1 MFCRLILRA
10 AVLTAIGCQKNM
22 KEGPQF
28 DSQGIDATT
37 YAPFIL
43 HNALYTEWKDVR
55 LEFSDWGWIGS
66 RFGES
71 PNRYYLNGYGIEG
84 LVKAARHSRG
94 LEVEPA
100 DMHYNSEG
108 NTCYSREDRGVGDSN
123 AVLQGRVDRH
133 DHRRSREWLG
143 RWVIQTNSQTSQLGQ
158 FGSAPLSLFSDLRR
172 WA

>member
-1 MFCRLILRA
+1 MFCRLILSA

-108 NTCYSREDRGVGDSN
+108 NTCYIHFDSMAAAMLSSKEELIAMITVARENGWEDG
-123 AVLQGRVDRH
+123 
-133 DHRRSREWLG
+133 
-143 RWVIQTNSQTSQLGQ
+143 
-158 FGSAPLSLFSDLRR
+158 
-172 WA
+172 